1 MNTLELNQIWEDSSQ
16 AYEDGD
22 KYQKVAISG
31 KHKTIFKILGNE
43 ISNHNNMLNLNGN
56 LKIEYSSFYS
66 RKFTPTTIATNFD
79 VKTNISLVHFEALDY
94 NNELLIVYLKDDL
107 DEKSINFSTV
117 RIPIIAPIQE
127 QESYTEIV
135 LIFLA
140 IILIS
145 GFIITTRIHAR
156 ETNAAPK
163 QNVPTPYK
171 DKNKTSKGLSISLLN
186 QFEVINDGQ
195 KINNESWKSK
205 KAKELL
211 V

>member
-56 LKIEYSSFYS
+56 LKIEYSSFHS
-66 RKFTPTTIATNFD
+66 RKFTPITIATNFD

-107 DEKSINFSTV
+107 EEKLS
-117 RIPIIAPIQE
+117 
-127 QESYTEIV
+127 
-135 LIFLA
+135 IFLQ
-140 IILIS
+140 L
-145 GFIITTRIHAR
+145 GF
-156 ETNAAPK
+156 
-163 QNVPTPYK
+163 Q
-171 DKNKTSKGLSISLLN
+171 SLH
-186 QFEVINDGQ
+186 QFRKKKVML
-195 KINNESWKSK
+195 KSC
-205 KAKELL
+205 
-211 V
+211 